1 MNPQN
6 GNSATTMPRV
16 DFDRAPFLVI
26 WESTRSCALACQHCR
41 ASAILRR
48 DPWELNTEEGMRLL
62 DQTAELGT
70 PVFIISGGDPLNRTD
85 IEELVRHGKTR
96 GLRMGTIPAATS
108 NLTKERLASLRE
120 AGLDQV
126 AFSLDGPLA
135 HLHDNFRGTA
145 GSYAKTLQGVA
156 WARELGMPVQI
167 NTCFAAWNYQH
178 LDAMIELVKSL
189 GIVFWE
195 VFFLVPMGRGEG
207 LDCVT
212 PAQFEE
218 AFAKLHDL
226 SRERRFIVKVTE
238 AQHYRRFVIAK
249 ELVRVEASTAEERIK
264 QVLAT
269 KGVMGGLGLSPK
281 AVNSGNGFMF
291 VDHVGNVCPSGFLPI
306 PVANARTTSL
316 VDAYRNST
324 LFRELRNPKLLKG
337 RCGRCEFASVCG
349 GSRARAYAATGD
361 YLAEDPSCGYQPAS

>member
-1 MNPQN
+1 M
-6 GNSATTMPRV
+6 
-16 DFDRAPFLVI
+16 
-26 WESTRSCALACQHCR
+26 E
-41 ASAILRR
+41 
-48 DPWELNTEEGMRLL
+48 
-62 DQTAELGT
+62 
-70 PVFIISGGDPLNRTD
+70 
-85 IEELVRHGKTR
+85 K
-96 GLRMGTIPAATS
+96 PAACGWGPFPPPLPIS
-108 NLTKERLASLRE
+108 PRSAWRPAE

-126 AFSLDGPLA
+126 AFSLDGPWPTFTTTSA
-135 HLHDNFRGTA
+135 APPVPTPRPSRG
-145 GSYAKTLQGVA
+145 GVGA
-156 WARELGMPVQI
+156 LGMPVQI

>member
-1 MNPQN
+1 MNHSD
-6 GNSATTMPRV
+6 GHAAGAMPRV
-16 DFDRAPFLVI
+16 DFERAPFLII
-26 WESTRSCALACQHCR
+26 WECTRSCALACRHCR

-48 DPWELNTEEGMRLL
+48 DPWELNTEEGKRLL
-62 DQTAELGT
+62 EQTAELGT
-70 PVFIISGGDPLNRTD
+70 PVFILSGGDPLNRED
-85 IEELVRHGKTR
+85 VEELIRHGKSLN
-96 GLRMGTIPAATS
+96 LRMGTIPAATA
-108 NLTKERLASLRE
+108 NLTRERLAGLRE

-126 AFSLDGPLA
+126 AFSLDGPLS

-156 WARELGMPVQI
+156 WARDLGLPVQI
-167 NTCFAAWNYQH
+167 NTCFADWNFEH
-178 LDAMIELVKSL
+178 LDSMIELVKSL

-195 VFFLVPMGRGEG
+195 VFFLVPMGRGEN
-207 LDCVT
+207 LDGIA
-212 PAQFEE
+212 PEQFEE

-249 ELVRVEASTAEERIK
+249 EAARAEAVAPAERIR

-269 KGVMGGLGLSPK
+269 PGMMGGLGLSPK

-291 VDHVGNVCPSGFLPI
+291 VDHVGNICPSGFLPI
-306 PVANARTTSL
+306 PVANARKTSL
-316 VDAYRNST
+316 VDAYRAST
-324 LFRELRNPKLLKG
+324 LFRELRDPKLLKG
-337 RCGRCEFASVCG
+337 RCGRCEFALVCG

-361 YLAEDPSCGYQPAS
+361 YLAEDPTCAYQPAR